1 MNICHCQIPFPDILK
16 FANFSCARGHS
27 FADQRNLALRDGCDK
42 GVHSVL
48 IFAVSY
54 SAFYI
59 VRMPG
64 ETMQGK
70 TLPTWGCCSFPC
82 LPTWCVFPHRLKHD
96 GRNCA
101 FASCP
106 NIPIHPT
113 LEKWW
118 TRFGLLDYHTRNNI
132 LPQRSSLIS
141 PCIPLPKLNSGK
153 IFANHDKNLVAKRL
167 KKSST
172 SERKKFNP
180 SFDQ

>member
-1 MNICHCQIPFPDILK
+1 MNIGHCQIPFADILK
-16 FANFSCARGHS
+16 FANFSCAPGHS
-27 FADQRNLALRDGCDK
+27 FADQRNLALKDGCDK

-54 SAFYI
+54 SAFCI
-59 VRMPG
+59 GRMPG

-96 GRNCA
+96 GGNCA

-106 NIPIHPT
+106 NIPVHPT
-113 LEKWW
+113 LEKWS
-118 TRFGLLDYHTRNNI
+118 TRFGLLDYYTRNNF

-141 PCIPLPKLNSGK
+141 PCIPLPKLQLWQ
-153 IFANHDKNLVAKRL
+153 NLWQTMTR
-167 KKSST
+167 T
-172 SERKKFNP
+172 W
-180 SFDQ
+180 